1 MEVGEVLNSYIEILE
16 FTAIQDIVREQ
27 IRINTDLMEINS
39 DIIQKRI
46 HIDKIVLGLTKVM
59 QKDSNGKFILIPT
72 WSFFGYEV
80 NKYSRQQPGG
90 YILDENNEYKYYA
103 VGRSFLTINAI
114 DGSVIDPALG
124 Y

>member
-1 MEVGEVLNSYIEILE
+1 M
-16 FTAIQDIVREQ
+16 
-27 IRINTDLMEINS
+27 
-39 DIIQKRI
+39 
-46 HIDKIVLGLTKVM
+46 
-59 QKDSNGKFILIPT
+59 
-72 WSFFGYEV
+72 YEV

-90 YILDENNEYKYYA
+90 YILDENNEYKYDA